1 MDLLAFAQAALK
13 LTNKLQLD
21 DIEMLL
27 TSTRSLSARIE
38 NREIT
43 LRLETDI
50 FSAGIRVL
58 KSGRIA
64 YVPLTAPDITLL
76 ESGINAA
83 LPLADISPFERFTV
97 MDRVRE
103 GLQMHDPAVES
114 LITRPRDI
122 YDLCQ
127 NISHR
132 ALAVPGVETFE
143 GGINVTVEER
153 LVMTCCSPK
162 FAHAR
167 RTGFSAFAEVNS
179 RDFDFVSSRRLPDL
193 ESCAN
198 LGAELARSQLRSEAT
213 PDGEKVRGKTIPV
226 LLHPYVVE
234 SLIRMLVAEHLYASN
249 VQVGMS
255 RLRLGEKAA
264 SPLITLWDD
273 ATAPFDGATFPVD
286 DEGSP
291 ARRNTV
297 IEQGILKMF
306 LYDRASAARDN
317 TQSTG
322 NGRRRPVLIEDAHE
336 APVRCAMN
344 DIYIMPGTTPLAEI
358 VGGTSNGLLVKALL
372 GLHVANKTTADIA
385 NTVHCG
391 RIIRN
396 GEIVAMPEPGR
407 WAVKG
412 NALECLRQVTAV
424 STETLPV
431 GSGVLPWL
439 LTELTVA

>member
-1 MDLLAFAQAALK
+1 MDLLSFAQAALK
-13 LTNKLQLD
+13 LTNQLQLD

-27 TSTRSLSARIE
+27 TSTHSLSARIE

-64 YVPLTAPDITLL
+64 YVPLTEPDISLL
-76 ESGINAA
+76 EDGINAS
-83 LPLADISPFERFTV
+83 LPLADPSPFDRFTV
-97 MDRVRE
+97 MDRVRD

-114 LITRPRDI
+114 LLEHPAEIRDLCRDI
-122 YDLCQ
+122 SD
-127 NISHR
+127 R
-132 ALAVPGVETFE
+132 AFAVHGIETFE

-153 LVMTCCSPK
+153 LVMTCCSPR

-167 RTGFSAFAEVNS
+167 RTSFTAFAEVNS

-193 ESCAN
+193 NSCAD
-198 LGAELARSQLRSEAT
+198 LGADLARSQLHVEAT
-213 PDGEKVRGKTIPV
+213 PDSEGIRGKNVPV
-226 LLHPYVVE
+226 LLHPYLVE
-234 SLIRMLVAEHLYASN
+234 SLVRMLVAEHLYASN
-249 VQVGMS
+249 AQVGMS
-255 RLRLGEKAA
+255 RLHLGEKVA
-264 SPLITLWDD
+264 SSLITLWDD
-273 ATAPFDGATFPVD
+273 ATAPFDGSTFPVD

-297 IEQGILKMF
+297 IEQGVLKMF
-306 LYDRASAARDN
+306 LYDRASAVRHN

-322 NGRRRPVLIEDAHE
+322 NGRRRPVLIEAEHE
-336 APVRCAMN
+336 APVRCAIN
-344 DIYIMPGTTPLAEI
+344 DVYMMAGTTPLNEI
-358 VGGTSNGLLVKALL
+358 IRTIKNGLLVKALL

-385 NTVHCG
+385 NTVHSG

-396 GEIVAMPEPGR
+396 GEMAAMPEPGR

-412 NALECLRQVTAV
+412 NALDCLKKVSAV
-424 STETLPV
+424 SSETLPV
-431 GSGVLPWL
+431 GRGVLPWL
-439 LTELTVA
+439 LTELTIA